1 MPPSFAPRVRRVL
14 VAVVLPAVVG
24 VAGAW
29 LGLVALARITVPMGP
44 FQVELDAVPGR
55 GQTDIALPP
64 LGELS
69 ADTHLS
75 PLHVSA
81 TLTEVDVKQLQT
93 LIADQGLD
101 GVAQGLEREA
111 QRRVWPF
118 LLRALGVSLAG
129 ALAIALLVYRGRR
142 REVRIALLAAVVAV
156 GGSGTLAVATF
167 RPDAFLQPTYSGTLA
182 LAPQLFGP
190 LDSTVE
196 RVDYFRDQLR
206 AIVGGASSAY
216 AAISDN
222 LLGRGDEIRVLHISD
237 IHLSPLGF
245 DFAQELAR
253 GFDVDAVL
261 DTGDVTSFGTPA
273 ENVVTSF
280 IPAFQVPYVF
290 VRGSHDSIG
299 LQQAIAGVPNA
310 HVVDGSTISVAGLS
324 VYGLGDPYFVE
335 ERGAPRSDEDIEELV
350 RSVGPRIVR
359 DVASLPRPPDIVA
372 VHDDRMAED
381 AAGLVP
387 LIAGGHF
394 HENTATVR
402 DGTLF
407 LRVGT
412 TGGAGP
418 TGGFQA
424 NGQQVPLSAEILYF
438 RPAAGA
444 VPPQLVAWDVIQQDT
459 GSGDLTVARH
469 VVTSEFG
476 ELSPSPAA
484 TPSAS
489 ETAAPVTGGPTA
501 AVPTTSTS
509 ATAGP

>member
-1 MPPSFAPRVRRVL
+1 M
-14 VAVVLPAVVG
+14 AVVLPAAIG
-24 VAGAW
+24 LAGAW
-29 LGLVALARITVPMGP
+29 LGLVALARVTVPMGP

-64 LGELS
+64 LGRLS
-69 ADTHLS
+69 ADTHLA
-75 PLHVSA
+75 PLHVTA
-81 TLTEVDVKQLQT
+81 TLTEVDVKQLQA
-93 LIADQGLD
+93 LIAEQGLD
-101 GVAQGLEREA
+101 EVAQDLEGEA

-142 REVRIALLAAVVAV
+142 REVRIAVLAALLAV

-167 RPDAFLQPTYSGTLA
+167 NPDAFLQPTYSGTLA

-216 AAISDN
+216 AAISGN
-222 LLGRGDEIRVLHISD
+222 VLGRGDEIRVLHISD

-261 DTGDVTSFGTPA
+261 DTGDITSFGTPA

-299 LQQAIAGVPNA
+299 LQQAIAAVPNA
-310 HVVDGSTISVAGLS
+310 HVVDGSTISVAGLTF
-324 VYGLGDPYFVE
+324 YGLGDPYFVE
-335 ERGAPRSDEDIEELV
+335 QRGAPQSDEAIEELV
-350 RSVGPRIVR
+350 RSVGPRIEG
-359 DVASLPRPPDIVA
+359 DVTALPQPPDIVA

-381 AAGLVP
+381 AAGRVP
-387 LIAGGHF
+387 LVASGHF

-407 LRVGT
+407 LRVAT

-424 NGQQVPLSAEILYF
+424 NGQQIPLSAEILYF
-438 RPAAGA
+438 SPAAGDER
-444 VPPQLVAWDVIQQDT
+444 PTLIAWDVIQQDT

-484 TPSAS
+484 PTSVAPTTTAPTTTVPPSTTGDPS
-489 ETAAPVTGGPTA
+489 TAAPP
-501 AVPTTSTS
+501 
-509 ATAGP
+509 TAGP